1 MLSLPLLSGLV
12 GIYPVSFPAAYF
24 SAFHLVY
31 IAVFVVAFLYSGTLW
46 FLFIV
51 EVPRCGGVGQVACQ
65 DFLEACVGVLVSGA
79 GFVLSGVQ

>member
-1 MLSLPLLSGLV
+1 MFG
-12 GIYPVSFPAAYF
+12 
-24 SAFHLVY
+24 
-31 IAVFVVAFLYSGTLW
+31 VAFLYAVSLY